1 MAALTAQQITVTGIT
16 PTWAAAASGGDT
28 FENNGVEWLEVWND
42 HASASRTVTITT
54 TKTVEGLAVADRTVV
69 ITAANDCAK
78 VGPFAKDVY
87 SGTVNIAYSD
97 SAADCRVGIFKI

>member
-54 TKTVEGLAVADRTVV
+54 T
-69 ITAANDCAK
+69 
-78 VGPFAKDVY
+78 
-87 SGTVNIAYSD
+87 
-97 SAADCRVGIFKI
+97 

>member
-42 HASASRTVTITT
+42 HAGKCLLVPIGLERVLGIVRQLASN
-54 TKTVEGLAVADRTVV
+54 EQHADHRAQPGASYHH
-69 ITAANDCAK
+69 AA
-78 VGPFAKDVY
+78 G
-87 SGTVNIAYSD
+87 
-97 SAADCRVGIFKI
+97 RQHR